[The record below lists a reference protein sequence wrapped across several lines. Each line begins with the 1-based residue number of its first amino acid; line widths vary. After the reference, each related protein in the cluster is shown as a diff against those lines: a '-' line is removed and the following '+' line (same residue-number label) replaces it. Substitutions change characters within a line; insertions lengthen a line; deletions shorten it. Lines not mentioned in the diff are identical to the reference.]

1 MTSKLPSPWIDFE
14 LNHAHHS
21 NSAGVYRLTHAA
33 TGRFQ
38 IGACSD
44 FYTRLQTHASLLR
57 EGAHFSHGMQE
68 LYDES
73 PEFYVS
79 FECTGAPEEM
89 GIARKAAEE
98 LKQQQLDMEY
108 NNPLILNMAPKRRP
122 DGIFRGRAVDIAG
135 RLFPS
140 ILAVAEYIG
149 IQPRTAQAWT
159 NSNRF
164 PLWKWAGDK

>member
-1 MTSKLPSPWIDFE
+1 MITKLPSPWIDFE
-14 LNHAHHS
+14 LNRAHHA
-21 NSAGVYRLTHAA
+21 NCAGVYRLVHAA

-57 EGAHFSHGMQE
+57 EGAHFSQGMQE
-68 LYDES
+68 LYDQS
-73 PEFYVS
+73 PEFYVV
-79 FECTGAPEEM
+79 FDCTGKIEEM

-98 LKQQQLDMEY
+98 LKQQQLDVEY
-108 NNPLILNMAPKRRP
+108 NNPLLLNMAPKRRP
-122 DGIFRGRAVDIAG
+122 AGIFQGRMVDIAG
-135 RLFPS
+135 RIFPS
-140 ILAVAEYIG
+140 IAAVAAYIG

-159 NSNRF
+159 NSERF